1 MRVYQFSEQPYYPT
15 WNDHSGSLRVILP
28 NRKCDPRVAANLFH
42 RYYDEYQA
50 CDDIGLDI
58 MLNEHHQSA
67 TCMSSAVVVGLSVL
81 ARATKKARL
90 LVLGYPIGH
99 RPDPLRVAEELATID
114 VISRGRLDMGFI
126 KGIPYEIAASNR
138 NPVELMERF
147 WEAHDFIL
155 KAMTTHDGTF
165 NWEGEYFHY
174 RQVNIWPRPWQEP
187 HPPVW
192 STTGSATQARV
203 LGERGYVMATLGTG
217 YGTRKIYDAYRKS
230 HLAKFGRA
238 PTADRFA
245 YLGLVAVSK
254 DKEEARR
261 RAHLIA
267 GYLRTSSIVH
277 QPFRNPPGYLP
288 AEDNARLM
296 RGETPPRSFT
306 KDGRSINMHAATV
319 DELIDAGILFCGT
332 PDEVYAQI
340 VDFCEHC
347 GGMGNLLMMG
357 HGGELTHAQ
366 TIDNLTLFAA
376 EVLPRLRSYR
386 QPDAE
391 AAAAVVAA

>member
-1 MRVYQFSEQPYYPT
+1 
-15 WNDHSGSLRVILP
+15 
-28 NRKCDPRVAANLFH
+28 
-42 RYYDEYQA
+42 
-50 CDDIGLDI
+50 
-58 MLNEHHQSA
+58 
-67 TCMSSAVVVGLSVL
+67 
-81 ARATKKARL
+81 
-90 LVLGYPIGH
+90 
-99 RPDPLRVAEELATID
+99 

-192 STTGSATQARV
+192 STTGSTTQARV

-217 YGTRKIYDAYRKS
+217 YATRKIYDAYRKS
-230 HLAKFGRA
+230 YLAKFGRA
-238 PTADRFA
+238 PIADRFA
-245 YLGLVAVSK
+245 YLGLVAVAK

-267 GYLRTSSIVH
+267 GYLRTSAIVH
-277 QPFRNPPGYLP
+277 LPFRNPPGYLP
-288 AEDNARLM
+288 VEDNARLM

-319 DELIDAGILFCGT
+319 EELIDAGILFCGT

-366 TIDNLTLFAA
+366 TIDNLTLFAS
-376 EVLPRLRSYR
+376 EVLPRLKAYR